1 MELKTYLRLWQVF
14 PSHTLYRVMCMNKNV
29 WKNILVWV
37 IISEAVGLLAGL
49 LIRNAT
55 EIYGQLAIKPPL
67 SPPAWLFPVVWTIL
81 YALMGVGAG
90 IVSGKPQS
98 TDTDRAIN
106 LMVAQLV
113 VNFFWPLL
121 FFNAQAYGFALL
133 WLILLLV
140 LVIWMTL
147 EFRKVSPLAAL
158 LQIPYII
165 WLLFATYLNAA
176 VWYLNR

>member
-1 MELKTYLRLWQVF
+1 MEWKRF
-14 PSHTLYRVMCMNKNV
+14 PGHTFYWVMKMNKKD
-29 WKNILVWV
+29 WKPIVFWV
-37 IISEAVGLLAGL
+37 ILSEAVGLLAGL
-49 LIRNAT
+49 LIRNGV
-55 EIYGQLAIKPPL
+55 EFYGQTAVQPPL
-67 SPPAWLFPVVWTIL
+67 APPPWLFPVVWTIL

-90 IVSGKPQS
+90 LVAQQPRSEAG
-98 TDTDRAIN
+98 DRSQN

-121 FFNAQAYGFALL
+121 FFNARAYGFALL

-158 LQIPYII
+158 LQIPYIA
-165 WLLFATYLNAA
+165 WLLFAVYLNAA

>member
-1 MELKTYLRLWQVF
+1 MEMKTYLRLWQGL
-14 PSHTLYRVMCMNKNV
+14 PAHTLYRVMCMNKNG
-29 WKNILVWV
+29 WKNILFWV
-37 IISEAVGLLAGL
+37 LITEAVGLFAGIL
-49 LIRNAT
+49 TRNAT
-55 EIYGQLAIKPPL
+55 EIYGQLAIKPSL

-81 YALMGVGAG
+81 YGLMGVGAG
-90 IVSGKPQS
+90 LVSGKPQS
-98 TDTDRAIN
+98 ADRDRAIN

-133 WLILLLV
+133 WLLLLLV

-158 LQIPYII
+158 LQIPYVL

>member
-1 MELKTYLRLWQVF
+1 MMR
-14 PSHTLYRVMCMNKNV
+14 KN
-29 WKNILVWV
+29 WKSIVSWV
-37 IISEAVGLLAGL
+37 ILSEAVGLLAGL
-49 LIRNAT
+49 LTRNAT
-55 EIYGQLAIKPPL
+55 EIYGQIAAQPPL
-67 SPPAWLFPVVWTIL
+67 APPAWLFPVVWTIL
-81 YALMGVGAG
+81 YALMGIGAG
-90 IVSGKPQS
+90 LVANQV
-98 TDTDRAIN
+98 TDESRNRSLN
-106 LMVAQLV
+106 LMVAQLI

-121 FFNAQAYGFALL
+121 FFNAQAYGLALL
-133 WLILLLV
+133 WLLLLLL

>member
-1 MELKTYLRLWQVF
+1 MIK
-14 PSHTLYRVMCMNKNV
+14 KN
-29 WKNILVWV
+29 WKRILFWV
-37 IISEAVGLLAGL
+37 IVSEAVGLLAGL
-49 LIRNAT
+49 LSRNAT
-55 EIYGQLAIKPPL
+55 ELYGQLAVKPPL
-67 SPPAWLFPVVWTIL
+67 SPPDWLFPVVWTIL
-81 YALMGVGAG
+81 YALMGIGAG
-90 IVSGKPQS
+90 LVASQPSGA
-98 TDTDRAIN
+98 DRNRGLN
-106 LMVAQLV
+106 LMVAQLI

-121 FFNAQAYGFALL
+121 FFNAQAYGLALL
-133 WLILLLV
+133 WIILLFV

>member
-1 MELKTYLRLWQVF
+1 MIKKNWKT
-14 PSHTLYRVMCMNKNV
+14 
-29 WKNILVWV
+29 ILFWV
-37 IISEAVGLLAGL
+37 ILSEAVGLLAGL
-49 LIRNAT
+49 LTQNAT
-55 EIYGQLAIKPPL
+55 ELYGQMAVKPPL
-67 SPPAWLFPVVWTIL
+67 SPPAWLFPVAWTIL

-90 IVSGKPQS
+90 LVASEPNGAS
-98 TDTDRAIN
+98 RNLALN
-106 LMVAQLV
+106 LMVAQLI

-121 FFNAQAYGFALL
+121 FFNAQAYGLALL
-133 WLILLLV
+133 WIILLLV

-158 LQIPYII
+158 LQIPYIL

>member
-1 MELKTYLRLWQVF
+1 MELKTYSGLWKDLTL
-14 PSHTLYRVMCMNKNV
+14 HTLNRVMCMNKNG
-29 WKNILVWV
+29 WKNIVFWV
-37 IISEAVGLLAGL
+37 IVSEAVGLLAGL
-49 LIRNAT
+49 LTRNAT
-55 EIYGQLAIKPPL
+55 EIYGLMVMKPPL
-67 SPPAWLFPVVWTIL
+67 SPPGWLFPVVWTIL

-90 IVSGKPQS
+90 LVSGQQPS
-98 TDTDRAIN
+98 ADRNRSLN

-133 WLILLLV
+133 WLVLLLV
-140 LVIWMTL
+140 LVVWMAL

-158 LQIPYII
+158 LQIPYILWI
-165 WLLFATYLNAA
+165 LFATYLNAA

>member
-1 MELKTYLRLWQVF
+1 MMRKNWKSIVF
-14 PSHTLYRVMCMNKNV
+14 
-29 WKNILVWV
+29 WV
-37 IISEAVGLLAGL
+37 ILSEAVGLLAGL
-49 LIRNAT
+49 LTRNAT
-55 EIYGQLAIKPPL
+55 EIYGQIAAKPPL
-67 SPPAWLFPVVWTIL
+67 APPGWLFSVVWTIL
-81 YALMGVGAG
+81 YALMGIGAG
-90 IVSGKPQS
+90 LVANQV
-98 TDTDRAIN
+98 TDESRNRSLN
-106 LMVAQLV
+106 LMVAQLI

-121 FFNAQAYGFALL
+121 FFNAQAYGLALL
-133 WLILLLV
+133 WLLLLLL

>member
-1 MELKTYLRLWQVF
+1 MQAYSEL
-14 PSHTLYRVMCMNKNV
+14 S
-29 WKNILVWV
+29 
-37 IISEAVGLLAGL
+37 
-49 LIRNAT
+49 
-55 EIYGQLAIKPPL
+55 KPPL
-67 SPPAWLFPVVWTIL
+67 APPGWLFPVVWTIL
-81 YALMGVGAG
+81 YALMGIGAG
-90 IVSGKPQS
+90 LVGSEPDGV
-98 TDTDRAIN
+98 DRNRALD
-106 LMVAQLV
+106 LMVAQLI

-121 FFNAQAYGFALL
+121 FFNAQAYGLALL
-133 WLILLLV
+133 WLLLLLL

>member
-1 MELKTYLRLWQVF
+1 
-14 PSHTLYRVMCMNKNV
+14 MNKNG
-29 WKNILVWV
+29 WKNILFWV
-37 IISEAVGLLAGL
+37 LISEAVGLFAGIL
-49 LIRNAT
+49 TRNAT
-55 EIYGQLAIKPPL
+55 EIYGQLAIKPSL

-81 YALMGVGAG
+81 YGLMGVGAG
-90 IVSGKPQS
+90 LVSGKPQS
-98 TDTDRAIN
+98 ADRDRAIN

-133 WLILLLV
+133 WLLLLLV

-158 LQIPYII
+158 LQIPYIL